1 MVNAFL
7 EPLYLISLY
16 VGKKKGTK
24 TSIILGID
32 FTMVVFSHTRSE
44 SLNAFIFIH
53 FCVCLPTERDLVTD
67 K

>member
-1 MVNAFL
+1 ML
-7 EPLYLISLY
+7 E
-16 VGKKKGTK
+16 KKGTK